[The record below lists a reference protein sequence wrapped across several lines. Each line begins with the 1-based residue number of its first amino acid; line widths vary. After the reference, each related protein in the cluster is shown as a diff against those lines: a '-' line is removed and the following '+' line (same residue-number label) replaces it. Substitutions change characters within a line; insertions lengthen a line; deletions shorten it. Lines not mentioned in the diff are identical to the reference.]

1 MQSAIFIFGVV
12 VVCLLLVYAI
22 DHLLPTG
29 WGIFSQKFY
38 DDMAAASVWGKI
50 AILLTII
57 GGVLMLILGAALS
70 RTYIRKE
77 S

>member
-12 VVCLLLVYAI
+12 VVCFLLVYAI
-22 DHLLPTG
+22 DHLLPEG

-50 AILLTII
+50 AILMAII
-57 GGVLMLILGAALS
+57 AGVLMLILGAALY
-70 RTYIRKE
+70 RGHI
-77 S
+77 